1 MKNLYFIFK
10 KLTLSKLSKIIF
22 EKDHDLYFA
31 YQSYAILF
39 LAIPFYIF
47 KNNKNFLTLHYI
59 MSNFK

>member
-39 LAIPFYIF
+39 LAIPFYSILLLFSKIIKIF
-47 KNNKNFLTLHYI
+47 
-59 MSNFK
+59 